1 LKVLAPIKLAL
12 ESLYSDQS
20 SRNRERMNYCQL
32 IYQKQAQ
39 MPQSGNIP
47 PSWRRDGQGGR
58 PLSVSTE
65 GAGVGFINQNGRNP
79 KI

>member
-1 LKVLAPIKLAL
+1 MEQDKIVLQRSVLKEQRANELLSADLSK
-12 ESLYSDQS
+12 
-20 SRNRERMNYCQL
+20 
-32 IYQKQAQ
+32 KQAQ